1 MFFFVGQSNRFLATI
16 VLPSILFVSHTALT
30 LNIITP
36 KGGKSLFGEAD
47 ILWYVPDQRPET
59 TPESAGQ
66 LDLLHRQAILSGER
80 MPCKLERK

>member
-1 MFFFVGQSNRFLATI
+1 MNLSRQ
-16 VLPSILFVSHTALT
+16 
-30 LNIITP
+30 
-36 KGGKSLFGEAD
+36 GGKSIFGEAD
-47 ILWYVPDQRPET
+47 ILWYVPDPRPEA